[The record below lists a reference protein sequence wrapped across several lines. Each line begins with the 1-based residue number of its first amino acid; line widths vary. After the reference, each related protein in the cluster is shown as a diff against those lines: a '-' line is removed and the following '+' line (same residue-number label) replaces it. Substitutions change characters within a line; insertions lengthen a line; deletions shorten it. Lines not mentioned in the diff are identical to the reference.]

1 VRILVTGAAGHLG
14 RQVVPALLAD
24 PRVTSVVATD
34 RVAIAVSH
42 PKLTT
47 VTRDLV
53 SGGFTDLLD
62 GVDGLIHLAFHVDR
76 RPGQDI
82 AALNDAATRALVDAA
97 AHQTDVIVVASS
109 IAAYGLRDTDF
120 DRLVESDPIA
130 PSRGFYYA
138 DQKMALERHLAGL
151 AGTARARLVIARPV
165 SVAGPTIDP
174 RRALQYKDKHLILP
188 RVRHALRFQ
197 ALHEADVGSAFL
209 ALLDAPSGVY
219 NVAPDDWLAMDEVV
233 RITGQ
238 TLVYAPRWVCWA
250 LCQATWRLGLNSL
263 DAEWLLMNDY
273 PTLIGDNSRLRALG
287 WRPTRTS
294 ADALADT
301 VAAIRGHRQEALV

>member
-1 VRILVTGAAGHLG
+1 MRILVTGAAGHLG

-24 PRVTSVVATD
+24 ARVTSVVATD
-34 RVAIAVSH
+34 RAAIAH
-42 PKLTT
+42 TAPKLTT
-47 VTRDLV
+47 VKRDLV
-53 SGGFTDLLD
+53 ADGFDDLLD

-82 AALNDAATRALVDAA
+82 ASLNDTATHALLSAA
-97 AHQTDVIVVASS
+97 ARKLDVVVVASS
-109 IAAYGLRDTDF
+109 VAAYGLRETAF
-120 DRLVESDPIA
+120 DRLVETDPVA
-130 PSRGFYYA
+130 HARGFYYA
-138 DQKMALERHLAGL
+138 EQKMALERHLADL
-151 AGTARARLVIARPV
+151 ADTARARLVIARPV
-165 SVAGPTIDP
+165 SVAGPTTDP

-188 RVRHALRFQ
+188 RVAHPIRFQ
-197 ALHEADVGSAFL
+197 ALHEADVGTAFA
-209 ALLDAPSGVY
+209 ALLAAPSGIY
-219 NVAPDDWLAMDEVV
+219 NVAPDDWLSVEQVT

-238 TLVYAPRWVCWA
+238 KLVYAPRWVCWA

-273 PTLIGDNSRLRALG
+273 PTLVGDNTRLRALG

-301 VAAIRGHRQEALV
+301 VAAIRGHRQEALA